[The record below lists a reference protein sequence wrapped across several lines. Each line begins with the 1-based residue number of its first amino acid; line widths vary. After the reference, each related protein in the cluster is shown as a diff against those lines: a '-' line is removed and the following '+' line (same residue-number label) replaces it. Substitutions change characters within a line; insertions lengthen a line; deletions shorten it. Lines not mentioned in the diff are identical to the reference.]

1 MSTTVDASSGAGGLA
16 ARYDEEHWICLEA
29 RGTVVTARAQ
39 VAGITQSWQATVPA
53 GDVELRLE
61 MTLPSAGLDFVAMGG
76 DRIRLLA
83 AGTLVTE
90 LDGRYWTSETCAS
103 FTGRV
108 IGLYASAGT
117 VSFADFR
124 YRGTDGLM
132 DRIGFGAAYYAEYQ
146 HRPDLEADFELMAK
160 AGFSVIRVGESVWST
175 WEPEDGRFELDW
187 LEPVLDAAH
196 RHGIAVIM
204 GTPTY
209 AVPMWLAR
217 RYPEIAAETASG
229 HRVGWGARQEVN
241 FAHAA
246 YRFHAERVI
255 RQVAGR
261 YRDHPA
267 ITGYQVDN
275 EPGLRLLYNT
285 DIFEKFVDWLRRRYG
300 TVGRINEEWGLV
312 YWSHRLSRW
321 SDLWHPEGNFQPQY
335 DLAWRRFQAELVTE
349 FIGWQA
355 GIVREVTG
363 GRGFVTT
370 CISYEQPGVE
380 DAELSRALDVASGN
394 AYYEMQDSL
403 AHPNALPRSSGPM
416 GWVVRGPWAV
426 TQLADLM
433 YSSKNAPFL
442 VTETNAGSIGLSA
455 MNESPYD
462 GQWRQLAWLLIA
474 RGARLIEYWQWNT
487 LPFGTEMYWG
497 GVLPHSGLPG
507 RAYHEIARIG
517 EELREAG
524 GAFAAAEPDYDIA
537 VLYDSD
543 SKFALST
550 QGPLRRGDA
559 FCDPDSYRHILAAFS
574 RGIFD
579 AARQQRLA
587 RPQHLLPS
595 RGGEHDATEVAARY
609 PVLITAAFY
618 TAADEDLDFLIDYAR
633 AGGHLVVG
641 PRTGYGDREGRARTE
656 RAPARIADAAG
667 VWYDEMASLP
677 SPVAVHGSLRG
688 AATGFAEGLVA
699 SGAEV
704 LASYQHPHLGRWAT
718 VTTKAAG
725 AGRITVVGTVPD
737 QDLAADLVRWLAPHA
752 AGGWT
757 TDDSVTVS
765 TSTDT
770 STATRLHVLHNWS
783 WDEATASPS
792 GMVTDILSGERHAP
806 GEKVT
811 LQGWDVRLFRSDEA
825 QA

>member
-1 MSTTVDASSGAGGLA
+1 
-16 ARYDEEHWICLEA
+16 
-29 RGTVVTARAQ
+29 
-39 VAGITQSWQATVPA
+39 
-53 GDVELRLE
+53 
-61 MTLPSAGLDFVAMGG
+61 
-76 DRIRLLA
+76 
-83 AGTLVTE
+83 
-90 LDGRYWTSETCAS
+90 
-103 FTGRV
+103 
-108 IGLYASAGT
+108 
-117 VSFADFR
+117 
-124 YRGTDGLM
+124 M

-146 HRPDLEADFELMAK
+146 RRPDLQADFDLMAK

-175 WEPEDGRFELDW
+175 WEPQDGRFELDW

-196 RHGIAVIM
+196 DREIGVIV

-209 AVPMWLAR
+209 AVPMWLTR

-255 RQVAGR
+255 RQVVGR

-267 ITGYQVDN
+267 IVGYQVDN

-285 DIFEKFVDWLRRRYG
+285 DVFETFVDWLRRRYG
-300 TVGRINEEWGLV
+300 TVDRLNQEWGLV

-321 SDLWHPEGNFQPQY
+321 SDLWRPEGNFQPQY

-355 GIVREVTG
+355 GIVREITG
-363 GRGFVTT
+363 GRGYVTT

-403 AHPNALPRSSGPM
+403 AHPNTLPRSAGPM

-433 YSSKNAPFL
+433 YSSKRAPFL
-442 VTETNAGSIGLSA
+442 VTETNAGSIGFSP

-474 RGARLIEYWQWNT
+474 RGARLVQYWHWNT
-487 LPFGTEMYWG
+487 LPFGAETYWG
-497 GVLPHSGLPG
+497 GVLPHSGVPG

-517 EELREAG
+517 QELRAAG
-524 GAFAAAEPDYDIA
+524 GAFATAEPDYDIA

-550 QGPLRRGDA
+550 QGPLRSDS
-559 FCDPDSYRHILAAFS
+559 FIDPDSYRHILAAFS

-579 AARQQRLA
+579 AKRQQRLV
-587 RPQHLLPS
+587 RPQHLI
-595 RGGEHDATEVAARY
+595 A
-609 PVLITAAFY
+609 AAFY
-618 TAADEDLDFLIDYAR
+618 TAADEDLDFLVAYAR

-656 RAPARIADAAG
+656 RAPARITGAAG

-677 SPVAVHGSLRG
+677 SPVPVHGSLRG

-699 SGAEV
+699 SDAEV
-704 LASYQHPHLGRWAT
+704 LARYQHPHLGRWAA
-718 VTTKAAG
+718 VTTKPAG

-737 QDLAADLVRWLAPHA
+737 QDLAAGLARWLVPQAVA
-752 AGGWT
+752 GWT
-757 TDDSVTVS
+757 TDASVTVS

-770 STATRLHVLHNWS
+770 SAATRLHVLHNWS
-783 WDEATASPS
+783 WDEATACPS
-792 GMVTDILSGERHAP
+792 GTVTDMLGGGRHRLLHRRGTSGCSAAMRHTTRAEEERHDGRCHGTGGVGLTVAGSRLPWIHGGAEAAP
-806 GEKVT
+806 GANAAPIHIMAASPGRPLSRT
-811 LQGWDVRLFRSDEA
+811 CGCPNL
-825 QA
+825 

>member
-1 MSTTVDASSGAGGLA
+1 M
-16 ARYDEEHWICLEA
+16 
-29 RGTVVTARAQ
+29 
-39 VAGITQSWQATVPA
+39 
-53 GDVELRLE
+53 
-61 MTLPSAGLDFVAMGG
+61 
-76 DRIRLLA
+76 
-83 AGTLVTE
+83 
-90 LDGRYWTSETCAS
+90 DG
-103 FTGRV
+103 
-108 IGLYASAGT
+108 
-117 VSFADFR
+117 
-124 YRGTDGLM
+124 
-132 DRIGFGAAYYAEYQ
+132 IGFGAAYYAEYQ
-146 HRPDLEADFELMAK
+146 RRPDLEADFELMAK

-175 WEPEDGRFELDW
+175 WEPEDGRFDLDW

-196 RHGIAVIM
+196 RRDIGVIL

-209 AVPMWLAR
+209 AVPMWLTR

-255 RQVAGR
+255 RQVVRR

-267 ITGYQVDN
+267 IIGYQVDN

-285 DIFEKFVDWLRRRYG
+285 DVFEQFVDWLRRRYG
-300 TVGRINEEWGLV
+300 TVGRLNQEWGLA

-321 SDLWHPEGNFQPQY
+321 SDLWRPEGNFQPQY
-335 DLAWRRFQAELVTE
+335 DLAWRRFQAELVTG

-355 GIVREVTG
+355 GLVREVTG

-394 AYYEMQDSL
+394 AYYEMQGSL
-403 AHPNALPRSSGPM
+403 AHPNALPRSAGPM

-433 YSSKNAPFL
+433 YSSKQAPFL
-442 VTETNAGSIGLSA
+442 VTETNAGSIGFSA
-455 MNESPYD
+455 MNQSPYD
-462 GQWRQLAWLLIA
+462 GQWRQLAWLLLA
-474 RGARLIEYWQWNT
+474 RGARLIEYWHWNT
-487 LPFGTEMYWG
+487 LPFGTETYWG
-497 GVLPHSGLPG
+497 GVLPHSGVPG

-517 EELREAG
+517 QELREAG
-524 GAFAAAEPDYDIA
+524 AAFAAAEPDYDIA

-550 QGPLRRGDA
+550 QGPLRGDSFMA
-559 FCDPDSYRHILAAFS
+559 DPDSYRHILAAFC
-574 RGIFD
+574 RGSFD
-579 AARQQRLA
+579 AGRQQRLV
-587 RPQHLLPS
+587 RPRQLLPS
-595 RGGEHDATEVAARY
+595 RGGEHDAAEAAARY
-609 PVLITAAFY
+609 RVLVAAGFF

-641 PRTGYGDREGRARTE
+641 PRTGYGDVEGRARTE
-656 RAPARIADAAG
+656 RTPARITDAAG

-677 SPVAVHGSLRG
+677 SPVPVVGPLRG

-699 SGAEV
+699 TEAEV
-704 LASYQHPHLGRWAT
+704 LACYQHPHLGRWAAI
-718 VTTKAAG
+718 TTKPAG

-737 QDLAADLVRWLAPHA
+737 QDLAAGLVRWLVPQAVD
-752 AGGWT
+752 GWT

-770 STATRLHVLHNWS
+770 RAAIRLHVLHNWS

-792 GMVTDILSGERHAP
+792 SPVTDMLGGGRHPP
-806 GEKVT
+806 GEKIT
-811 LQGWDVRLFRSDEA
+811 LGAWDVRLFRGDEST
-825 QA
+825 